1 MKGLGA
7 FIPRLFEFGVALK
20 FIAISAKG
28 LSILSKVFGV
38 FGKIKLPKFG
48 KGGGAS
54 EIVKPLESLKSI
66 GTGFKNAG
74 NLALLFGAIKVLEEG
89 AEAMKQLDEKYQMI
103 LQG

>member
-66 GTGFKNAG
+66 GTGFLKM
-74 NLALLFGAIKVLEEG
+74 LVTLRYYSE
-89 AEAMKQLDEKYQMI
+89 Q
-103 LQG
+103 